1 MTYTR
6 EQLEKMGDAEVDKE
20 LAQKLG
26 FKVEQ
31 HSIVNIGLQWC
42 IVDEDGSLCRI
53 KKYCS
58 NWNDIMPLYMEY
70 GIDLHKLRA
79 DKQLYT
85 AETTRGYHQHITC
98 ESPQRAIACCLL
110 MLDLGA
116 KARGEV

>member
-1 MTYTR
+1 MKYTR
-6 EQLEKMGDAEVDKE
+6 EQLEKMSDADVDKE

-58 NWNDIMPLYMEY
+58 NWSDIMPLAVE
-70 GIDLHKLRA
+70 HKLIINLNLGTGA
-79 DKQLYT
+79 GVDSKGVTHLCSDYNK
-85 AETTRGYHQHITC
+85 
-98 ESPQRAIACCLL
+98 PQRAIACCLL
-110 MLDLGA
+110 MMEL
-116 KARGEV
+116 K